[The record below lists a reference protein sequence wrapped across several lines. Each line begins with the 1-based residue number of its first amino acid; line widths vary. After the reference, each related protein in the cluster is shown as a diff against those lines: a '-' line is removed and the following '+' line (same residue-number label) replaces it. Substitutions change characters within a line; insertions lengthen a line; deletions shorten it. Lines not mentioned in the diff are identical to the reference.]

1 MKARTAD
8 LRRIP
13 ELDGF
18 RAVLVFIV
26 SWYHIWQQS
35 WWTPRVG
42 SVSLDFLVRSGYM
55 PVDGTIL
62 LSGFLLFLP
71 YARHMLLGEP
81 YPDWQAFYR
90 KRAARILPSYYFFLA
105 ASFFLIALPWG
116 LYATPQYLVKDV
128 FTHLTFTFTFSAETY
143 IGTPL
148 GAACWTLAIEA
159 QAYLLFPLL
168 ARAAVKRP
176 AATFPLMILG
186 SWGFRGY
193 CVWALRDYA
202 MVVNQLPSF
211 LDVYAL
217 GMLGSLVYVKL
228 TAHPAPRGGRAL
240 LRQALATL
248 ALIACLAGVVAL
260 LKAQA
265 SSGGQAA
272 IQQGQMVRRFPYTA
286 LLLGVVLALPLSAR
300 PIRFL
305 MGNRVMGFLAAISM
319 NYYLIHQ
326 VVAVHLKRLGIPAS
340 VSPTPNQAGEM
351 PWQMYYTYL
360 TFGLSLLLATLVT
373 FLVERPCG
381 RWLSKRWASAR
392 RA

>member
-8 LRRIP
+8 SRRIP

-18 RAVLVFIV
+18 RAMLVFLV

-71 YARHMLLGEP
+71 YARHMLLGGP

-116 LYATPQYLVKDV
+116 LYPTPQYLVKDV

-176 AATFPLMILG
+176 AVTFPLMILG
-186 SWGFRGY
+186 AWGFRGY

-217 GMLGSLVYVKL
+217 GMLGSLAYVKL
-228 TAHPAPRGGRAL
+228 TAHPAPKGGL
-240 LRQALATL
+240 SMLRQALATL
-248 ALIACLAGVVAL
+248 ALVACLAGVVAL

-265 SSGGQAA
+265 SSGGQVA
-272 IQQGQMVRRFPYTA
+272 IQQGQMMRRFPYTA
-286 LLLGVVLALPLSAR
+286 LLLGIVLALPLSAR

-381 RWLSKRWASAR
+381 RWLSKRWSNAR
-392 RA
+392 NA